1 MLIILMQQ
9 RVPNKG
15 EHAEVILKTSLG
27 VYSFIDFDTHNDIFV
42 RKEIK
47 DKGKLI
53 LSCA

>member
-1 MLIILMQQ
+1 MLIVLMQR

-15 EHAEVILKTSLG
+15 EHAEVILKTSN
-27 VYSFIDFDTHNDIFV
+27 FDFDTHNDIFV
-42 RKEIK
+42 RKEMK